1 MSYLDYEK
9 LEAIDRAQFQR
20 AKPYPWFNPAGILT
34 EAGYKDLSANV
45 PHISMFEPMFGI
57 KRSYGQR
64 PHDRYVL
71 EYNDKLDL
79 QPCWREFIAELRGER
94 YGRFLRRLFGRG
106 GIQLNFHW
114 HYALQGCSV
123 SPHCDNKRKLGSH
136 IFYFNTAED
145 WDPAWGG
152 ETLILDDGGRFDYR
166 SAPDF
171 ESFERIIASE
181 TLGNRSLLFQRRGNS
196 WHGVREIRC
205 PQGQYRKIFIVVI
218 NDRLRIMVRRA
229 RAFLKGE
236 EFRDYY

>member
-9 LEAIDRAQFQR
+9 LETIDPAQFQE
-20 AKPYPWFNPAGILT
+20 AKPYPWLNPAGTLT
-34 EAGYKDLSANV
+34 ETGYQRLLTNLPD
-45 PHISMFEPMFGI
+45 ISLFEPMFGI
-57 KRSYGQR
+57 KRSHGQQ

-71 EYNDKLDL
+71 EYRDKLDL
-79 QPCWREFIAELRGER
+79 QPCWREFIAELKGER

-114 HYALQGCSV
+114 HYAPQGCSV
-123 SPHCDNKRKLGSH
+123 SPHCDAKRKLGSH

-152 ETLILDDGGRFDYR
+152 ETLLLDDGGRFNHK

-171 ESFERIIASE
+171 EAFERIITSE
-181 TLGNRSLLFQRRGNS
+181 TLGNHSLLFHRQGNS

-205 PQGQYRKIFIVVI
+205 PQGRYRKIFIVVV
-218 NDRLRIMVRRA
+218 NDRLRIMMRRA
-229 RAFLKGE
+229 RAYLKGK
-236 EFRDYY
+236 EFRDY